1 MIFGL
6 DVVMK
11 LDDVGM
17 VEFGKDTSFIDNF
30 FFPGFLNPFNSNEIE
45 LPLLSGLEDN
55 WVFAL
60 RLLLIEVIVI
70 HNLNSN
76 YNLQIIIIPLYITPH
91 LFYHH
96 FIPTSFS
103 TPLLYSPIFFHIPP
117 SFIPSHL
124 SLTSTPLPLPPLSPY
139 SINPIIY
146 IQLY

>member
-55 WVFAL
+55 
-60 RLLLIEVIVI
+60 
-70 HNLNSN
+70 
-76 YNLQIIIIPLYITPH
+76 
-91 LFYHH
+91 
-96 FIPTSFS
+96 
-103 TPLLYSPIFFHIPP
+103 
-117 SFIPSHL
+117 
-124 SLTSTPLPLPPLSPY
+124 
-139 SINPIIY
+139 
-146 IQLY
+146 